1 MLSHFDLV
9 PTNAQ
14 AVRVNQRYGRLT
26 VLAVGQKLNTY
37 RYYAICRCEC
47 GSAPK
52 KVRFDSLIDSSVVS
66 CGCYQREQST
76 THGLHSSPHYKRW
89 INMLLRCNDPEH
101 QAYPDYG
108 GRGIKVCKDWHTLER
123 FIEQL
128 PEGYFPGAEMDRI
141 DNNGHYEPGNIRWV
155 TRQVNTTNRRTRV
168 NLTLGDKTQS
178 LTEWSKETGISVSV
192 IWSRLNEHGWSV
204 ERALMTPPMN
214 KYERMKEAHKKRWQG
229 HEKKPPPPP
238 RKIRYV
244 EYFGSRLTL
253 QQLSTLTGIS
263 AKLLAKRIFERGW
276 AVERACST
284 PA

>member
-9 PTNAQ
+9 PTNAE

-26 VLAVGQKLNTY
+26 VLAVGQKPNTY

-52 KVRFDSLIDSSVVS
+52 KVRFDSLTDGSIVS

-76 THGLHSSPHYKRW
+76 THGLCSSPHYDRW
-89 INMLLRCNDPEH
+89 TNMLLRCNDPNNR
-101 QAYPDYG
+101 AYPDYG

-123 FIEQL
+123 FVEQL

-141 DNNGHYEPGNIRWV
+141 DNDGHYEPGNIRWV
-155 TRQVNTTNRRTRV
+155 TRQINTTNRRTRV

-178 LTEWSKETGISVSV
+178 LTEWAEETGISVSV
-192 IWSRLNEHGWSV
+192 VWSRLNEQGWSV
-204 ERALMTPPMN
+204 ERALTTPPMD

-229 HEKKPPPPP
+229 HVKKPPPPP

-253 QQLSTLTGIS
+253 QQVSVITGIP

-276 AVERACST
+276 TVERACST